1 MLKRRVIPTLLLR
14 GDHLV
19 KGERYQSWRRV
30 GSVQQAVRVF
40 ESRGVDEIILLDIA
54 ATPEGR
60 GPDLRAVETAATECF
75 MPVAAGGGVRTLDH
89 IRDLLLAGADKV
101 VIGTA
106 AVEDPEFVRAAAD
119 KYGAQCITVS
129 VDAQAWPAPPQWA
142 TAFKCGTAVKVENVA
157 DHAVRCVEAGAG
169 EILLSSVD
177 RDGTLE
183 GYDIDLIRSIA
194 PHLSVPVIASG
205 GAGCAADLMAAF
217 EAGADAVAAGAMWQF
232 TDLTPRQAKAHL
244 AEHGVP
250 VR

>member
-89 IRDLLLAGADKV
+89 IRDLLMAGADKV

-106 AVEDPEFVRAAAD
+106 AVEDPKFVRAAAD

-129 VDAQAWPAPPQWA
+129 VDALVGGVASH
-142 TAFKCGTAVKVENVA
+142 CGQRLHRT
-157 DHAVRCVEAGAG
+157 DPLTHAVRCVDAGAG

-183 GYDIDLIRSIA
+183 GYDIDLIRAVA
-194 PHLSVPVIASG
+194 PQLAVPVIASG
-205 GAGCAADLMAAF
+205 GAGCAADLLAAF
-217 EAGADAVAAGAMWQF
+217 EAGADAVAAGAAWQF